1 MRRRY
6 VFADEAGN
14 FDFSR
19 HPSASRYFILCSIT
33 TDDCDIGTDLLDL
46 RRDMAW
52 RRSSIDGAL
61 HASTD
66 TQAVRDEVFD
76 LIRKADF
83 RVDATILEKAK
94 AEPQTRCSVERFYK
108 YAWFYHF
115 KYVAPRIVGAKD
127 ELFLSAASVGTKARG
142 GAFVKAI
149 EDVAQQVSPALD
161 YRVVFWPAATDP
173 CLQVA
178 DYCTWAIQRKWERGD
193 DRSYNLIANKVES
206 AFDLWASG
214 SKEYY

>member
-1 MRRRY
+1 MRQY

-19 HPSASRYFILCSIT
+19 HASASRYFILCT
-33 TDDCDIGTDLLDL
+33 VTLTDCAIGTQLLEL

-52 RRSSIDGAL
+52 RRSSLDGEL

-66 TQAVRDEVFD
+66 AQGVRDEVFA
-76 LIRKADF
+76 LLQKVDF

-94 AEPQTRCSVERFYK
+94 AQPQTHTTDTRFYK
-108 YAWFYHF
+108 YAWLYHF
-115 KYVAPRIVGAKD
+115 GYVAGKILGAKD

-142 GAFVKAI
+142 SAFREAI

-161 YRVVFWPAATDP
+161 HRVVFWPAACDP

-178 DYCTWAIQRKWERGD
+178 DYCTWAIQRKWERAD
-193 DRSYNLIANKVES
+193 DRSFKLIKSKVKSEY
-206 AFDLWASG
+206 DLWQIG
-214 SKEYY
+214 KKVYY

>member
-1 MRRRY
+1 MRRY

-19 HPSASRYFILCSIT
+19 HASASRYFILAT
-33 TDDCDIGTDLLDL
+33 VAVDDCAIGTQLLEL

-52 RRSSIDGAL
+52 RRSSLDGEL

-66 TQAVRDEVFD
+66 AQGVRDEVFA
-76 LIRKADF
+76 LLEKADF

-94 AEPQTRCSVERFYK
+94 AQPQTRTTDDRFYK
-108 YAWFYHF
+108 YAWLYHF
-115 KYVAPRIVGAKD
+115 GYVAPKILGAND

-142 GAFVKAI
+142 LAFRAAI
-149 EDVAQQVSPALD
+149 EDVAHQVSPALD
-161 YRVVFWPAATDP
+161 HRIIFWPAASDP

-178 DYCTWAIQRKWERGD
+178 DYCTWAIQRNWERGD
-193 DRSYNLIANKVES
+193 NRSYMLIKKKVKSE
-206 AFDLWASG
+206 FELFRKG
-214 SKEYY
+214 TKLYY

>member
-1 MRRRY
+1 MRSY

-14 FDFSR
+14 FHFAR
-19 HPSASRYFILCSIT
+19 HPSASRYFILCTVTTKDCSI
-33 TDDCDIGTDLLDL
+33 GGALLDL

-52 RRSSIDGAL
+52 RRSSMEGKL

-66 TQAVRDEVFD
+66 AQIVRDEVFA
-76 LIRKADF
+76 LLAKADF
-83 RVDATILEKAK
+83 RIDATILEKAK
-94 AEPQTRCSVERFYK
+94 AEPHMHRTNERFYK

-115 KYVAPRIVGAKD
+115 KYVAPRVLGPKD

-142 GAFVKAI
+142 GAFREAI

-161 YRVVFWPAATDP
+161 HRVVFWPSASDP

-193 DRSYNLIANKVES
+193 PRSFELICDKVKTEFNLFEFGRKS
-206 AFDLWASG
+206 YF
-214 SKEYY
+214 